1 MNCVLPP
8 PLAVTGNSG
17 VGEACVVDEAAVRTG
32 RHLQVLEELT
42 GIGMRLAREVE
53 RLALAEEPRRD
64 ALPDPALVNRADG
77 ARACG
82 AGVDF
87 GLVFA
92 RIARAVRQ
100 TVALEAR
107 LASDAEA
114 RAAVGAAAQAG
125 RAAAEQKRARQL
137 KDRVRRLAEAAISAE
152 AEGHEAESLRY
163 DLDERLEDPD
173 IDAELG
179 WRPIGVIFAG
189 ICRDLGIAADLSRFT
204 DAELGFDT
212 AAMGRGSRAVA
223 DGRGDADRPPDR
235 GDDTAGGGGAM
246 AGSMDTNLPQTP
258 GPTDGWPVGM
268 ATGRD
273 PP

>member
-1 MNCVLPP
+1 M
-8 PLAVTGNSG
+8 
-17 VGEACVVDEAAVRTG
+17 
-32 RHLQVLEELT
+32 
-42 GIGMRLAREVE
+42 
-53 RLALAEEPRRD
+53 
-64 ALPDPALVNRADG
+64 
-77 ARACG
+77 
-82 AGVDF
+82 
-87 GLVFA
+87 
-92 RIARAVRQ
+92 
-100 TVALEAR
+100 
-107 LASDAEA
+107 
-114 RAAVGAAAQAG
+114 
-125 RAAAEQKRARQL
+125 
-137 KDRVRRLAEAAISAE
+137 
-152 AEGHEAESLRY
+152 RY